1 MNREST
7 DEPRGVLP
15 RILVVLVLFLGT
27 LAIYFPTLDYSFVNY
42 DDPSYVQN
50 NQNLRPGLTWETVRW
65 AFTSTDYQ
73 YNWHPLTWLSHV
85 LDIELFGFKA
95 ANHHATNLIL
105 HVFNGFL
112 LLGALR
118 TLRFG
123 FWRAVF
129 VAAVFLWHPLRVE
142 SVAWV
147 SERKDLLSGLF
158 WMAGLWAYG
167 NYAAS
172 PSLKRQGAV
181 VLCLVLGL
189 LSKSMVVTLP
199 FVLLLLDAWPLE
211 RWRSR
216 EDAAGLLREKLPLF
230 LLVAAVC
237 AVTVY
242 TQREGGA
249 LSHELGLG
257 DRLLH
262 VPHAITHYLSTTFWP
277 VGLGVFYPHPRVVSP
292 ESASLASSLGQGLL
306 YTLISVLIWR
316 ARKSWPELFLGW
328 FWFLGMLVPVIGI
341 VQVGDQAYADRY
353 TYLPGIGIAICL
365 LAVPRALRIPRAAT
379 VGLAAGALLAA
390 NARAHDQV
398 SYWQNSPSL
407 WQRTLDVTEK
417 NTVAHINMG
426 KLEGNAGRLQEAE
439 EHFRAA
445 LEVDPRSYHALVN
458 LAWIHLIES
467 EFDEAAPLLE
477 RAIEADPEG
486 LHAELYSAMN
496 FLSME
501 QWEACERHL
510 DRAYEINP
518 GVEDNKY
525 YRGARNHLAKQGR

>member
-1 MNREST
+1 MKKKQI
-7 DEPRGVLP
+7 DEPTGVLP
-15 RILVVLVLFLGT
+15 RVLVVLVLFLGT
-27 LAIYFPTLDYSFVNY
+27 LAIYYPTLGYGFVSY

-50 NQNLRPGLTWETVRW
+50 NYNLRPGLGWETVRW

-95 ANHHATNLIL
+95 TRHHATNLVL
-105 HVFNGFL
+105 HVFTGFM

-118 TLRFG
+118 ALRLG

-129 VAAVFLWHPLRVE
+129 VTAVFLWHPLRVE
-142 SVAWV
+142 SVAWI
-147 SERKDLLSGLF
+147 SERKDLLSGF
-158 WMAGLWAYG
+158 FFVAGLWAYG
-167 NYAAS
+167 NYADS
-172 PSLKRQGAV
+172 PSLKRQAAV
-181 VLCLVLGL
+181 FLYLVLGL

-199 FVLLLLDAWPLE
+199 FVFLLLDAWPLE
-211 RWRSR
+211 RWKSR
-216 EDAAGLLREKLPLF
+216 ADAPGLVREKIPLF

-249 LSHELGLG
+249 LSHELGLV

-262 VPHAITHYLSTTFWP
+262 VPHAITHYLASTFWP
-277 VGLGVFYPHPRVVSP
+277 VGLNVFYPHPRVVSP
-292 ESASLASSLGQGLL
+292 ESANLVLSLGLGVL
-306 YTLISVLIWR
+306 YTLLSVLIWR

-353 TYLPGIGIAICL
+353 AYLPGIGIAICL
-365 LAVPRALRIPRAAT
+365 LAVPRALPMPRAAT
-379 VGLAAGALLAA
+379 VGLAAAALLAA
-390 NARAHDQV
+390 NVRAHDQV
-398 SYWQNSPSL
+398 GYWRDSPTL
-407 WQRTLDVTEK
+407 WQRALDVTEK

-426 KLEGNAGRLQEAE
+426 KLQGNAGRLPEAE

-445 LEVDPRSYHALVN
+445 LEVDPRSYHALIN
-458 LAWIHLIES
+458 LAWLHLLES
-467 EFDEAAPLLE
+467 EFDQTAALLE
-477 RAIEADPEG
+477 RAIEVDPEG
-486 LHAELYSAMN
+486 LHAQLYTAMN
-496 FLSME
+496 FLSIE
-501 QWEACERHL
+501 EWESCEKHL

-518 GVEDNKY
+518 KVENNRY
-525 YRGARNHLAKQGR
+525 YTAARNHLAKKGR